1 VANFVEAKLEGDL
14 DADLATYEQYIQDKV
29 MFAGAAAMAGVIY
42 DEVLVNVEKFNP
54 KTGKLRHAI
63 FRAYTFRSSSTTKK
77 TYRIGWRFQ
86 DAPHGKLIEW
96 GYWQRYRVVH
106 LENGDWITLK
116 GKENKLASPK
126 WIPAKPF
133 LRPAFGHMHQAIE
146 AGKVR
151 MAQRL
156 NESSK

>member
-42 DEVLVNVEKFNP
+42 QEVLTNVQKFDP
-54 KTGKLRHAI
+54 KTGKLQRAI
-63 FRAYTFRSSSTTKK
+63 FRAYSFKSSSTTKK
-77 TYRIGWRFQ
+77 TYRIGWRYQ
-86 DAPHGKLIEW
+86 DAKHGKLIEW
-96 GYWQRYRVVH
+96 GYWQRYRVVK
-106 LENGDWITLK
+106 LDNGDWVTLK
-116 GKENKLASPK
+116 DQKLSTPK

-133 LRPAFGHMHQAIE
+133 LRPAFGHMQQAIT
-146 AGKVR
+146 AGKAR

-156 NESSK
+156 SENK

>member
-1 VANFVEAKLEGDL
+1 MAFLYAEIGGDL
-14 DADLATYEQYIQDKV
+14 DADLATYEQYIKDKV
-29 MFAGAAAMAGVIY
+29 IFAGAAAMAGVIY
-42 DEVLVNVEKFNP
+42 DEVLVNLEKVNS

-63 FRAYTFRSSSTTKK
+63 FRAYSFRSSSTTKK

-96 GYWQRYRVVH
+96 GYWQRYRVVK
-106 LENGDWITLK
+106 LPDGDWITLK

-133 LRPAFGHMHQAIE
+133 LRPALGHMHQAIE

-156 NESSK
+156 SENSK